1 MPVVGST
8 TSTNYPALETILS
21 LVRSLANDS
30 FAGNTNT
37 PGEGQVLTDLYQA
50 TTSYNPQLLN
60 CFNSAIR
67 EMYRKLRNVK
77 AKALIRDNY
86 ILTAL
91 PVVNGP
97 LGASM
102 PDPTVQTYLT
112 WNGYFDGTA
121 LQAAFV
127 LPPDMMMPLKM
138 WERQSNST
146 DPLNEMTEAKNG
158 LTPQN
163 QTDELRTW
171 EWREGRINFRGALI
185 TRDVRLKYLAFLPAF
200 FPTNPVVAGYF
211 VNTQIPIFDC
221 EEAVAYITLRNLTL
235 GLNPA
240 VFPTL
245 KALADEAIMDLR
257 NEEVRRMQGTNYSR
271 QPWDDYDT
279 GGGLEE
285 YGI

>member
-1 MPVVGST
+1 MPVVGSQ
-8 TSTNYPALETILS
+8 TSQYYPALETILA

-30 FAGNTNT
+30 FAGSTNT

-86 ILTAL
+86 ILLGL

-97 LGASM
+97 LGASQ

-112 WNGYFDGTA
+112 FTYYFDGTN
-121 LQAAFV
+121 QNTSFT
-127 LPPDMMMPLKM
+127 LPADLMMPLRV
-138 WERQSNST
+138 WDRQSGTTTVFVPLREARNGI
-146 DPLNEMTEAKNG
+146 DPA
-158 LTPQN
+158 N
-163 QTDELRTW
+163 QTDELRVW
-171 EWREGRINFRGALI
+171 EWREGRVNFPGALI
-185 TRDVRLKYLAFLPAF
+185 QRDIRMKYLAFLPSF
-200 FPTNPVVAGYF
+200 FPTNPVPADYF
-211 VNTQIPIFDC
+211 TTTQIPVFDC

-235 GLNPA
+235 GINPA

-245 KALADEAIMDLR
+245 KALADEAIYDLR
-257 NEEVRRMQGTNYSR
+257 NEEVRRMQATDYERQAYS
-271 QPWDDYDT
+271 DNDT
-279 GGGLEE
+279 GSELDI
-285 YGI
+285 YGV